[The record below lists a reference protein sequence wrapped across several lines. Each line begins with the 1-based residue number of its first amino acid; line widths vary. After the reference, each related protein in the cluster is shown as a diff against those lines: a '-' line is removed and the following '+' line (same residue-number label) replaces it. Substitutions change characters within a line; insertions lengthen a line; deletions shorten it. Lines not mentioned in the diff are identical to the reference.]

1 MMIEYSVI
9 LFFSNSYSIW
19 TSKELK
25 KRGIDHKMIPV
36 PRHLS
41 SDCGYCV
48 RINKNDSE
56 IIQSVLTEKGI
67 EFNEIVAL

>member
-1 MMIEYSVI
+1 MTEHSVI

-25 KRGIDHKMIPV
+25 KRGINHKMIPV

-48 RINKNDSE
+48 RINKNDAE
-56 IIQSVLTEKGI
+56 MIQSILTEKGI
-67 EFNEIVAL
+67 EFDGIVAL

>member
-1 MMIEYSVI
+1 MTKYSVI

-25 KRGIDHKMIPV
+25 KQGIEHKMVPV

-48 RINKNDSE
+48 RIKKDDTE
-56 IIQSVLTEKGI
+56 LIQPLLIEKGI
-67 EFNEIVAL
+67 EFDQIVDI

>member
-1 MMIEYSVI
+1 MTEHSVI

-48 RINKNDSE
+48 RINKNDAE
-56 IIQSVLTEKGI
+56 MIQSILTEKGI
-67 EFNEIVAL
+67 EFDGIVAL

>member
-1 MMIEYSVI
+1 MIEYSVI

-48 RINKNDSE
+48 RINRDDSKM
-56 IIQSVLTEKGI
+56 IQSVLTEKGI
-67 EFNEIVAL
+67 EFDEIVPL

>member
-1 MMIEYSVI
+1 MTEYSVI
-9 LFFSNSYSIW
+9 LFYSNSNSIW

-25 KRGIDHKMIPV
+25 KRGIDHKMVPV

-48 RINKNDSE
+48 RIKKDE
-56 IIQSVLTEKGI
+56 TELIQSVLIEKGI
-67 EFNEIVAL
+67 EFDKIVPV

>member
-1 MMIEYSVI
+1 MTEHSVI

-48 RINKNDSE
+48 RINKNDVE
-56 IIQSVLTEKGI
+56 MIQSILTEKGI
-67 EFNEIVAL
+67 EFDGIVAL

>member
-1 MMIEYSVI
+1 MTEYSVI

-25 KRGIDHKMIPV
+25 KRGIDHKMVPV

-48 RINKNDSE
+48 RIKKEETES
-56 IIQSVLTEKGI
+56 IKAVLIEKGI
-67 EFNEIVAL
+67 EFDEIVAI

>member
-1 MMIEYSVI
+1 MIEYSVI

-25 KRGIDHKMIPV
+25 KRSIDHKMIPV

-48 RINKNDSE
+48 RIKKDDTE
-56 IIQSVLTEKGI
+56 IIQSVMTEKGI
-67 EFNEIVAL
+67 EFDKIVKL

>member
-1 MMIEYSVI
+1 MSENSVI

-25 KRGIDHKMIPV
+25 KRGITHKMIPV

-48 RINKNDSE
+48 RISSNDTE
-56 IIQSVLTEKGI
+56 LIKSVLSEKGI
-67 EFNEIVAL
+67 EYDSIVAL